1 MLGAVRTAFQA
12 TNSLLFCFTHNGQIV
27 THDFEKECGHRGG
40 VYQGEELEMV
50 SELRGWLQDSGDW
63 TAKWLRVWDFYKQL
77 NGESED
83 RPGTDL
89 RFRDG
94 MWDDDVLEM
103 LCKVHAW
110 LVRRGW
116 SWEDEWLSVYE
127 YLLKESGELEEFGD
141 SEESGKREHS
151 EWLHDAK
158 SGQATSASPPTVT
171 PPQDR
176 FLRVSPSRTPEK
188 VPRPLQKVQ
197 LAANK
202 RLQAQLKKL
211 KNQPKNEPV
220 SQSDQSGKPKPS
232 GTVPSK
238 VSKPK
243 TSSKK
248 PLRKNNKSGPMQK
261 AMAAFFQKAK
271 ATMSHRE
278 AQQAWMESSERECIV
293 SSMSASERARRRF

>member
-1 MLGAVRTAFQA
+1 MA
-12 TNSLLFCFTHNGQIV
+12 
-27 THDFEKECGHRGG
+27 KG
-40 VYQGEELEMV
+40 VGFL
-50 SELRGWLQDSGDW
+50 
-63 TAKWLRVWDFYKQL
+63 YKQL

-127 YLLKESGELEEFGD
+127 YLLKESGEVEEFGD